1 MDLAERTA
9 AAAFRAKQ
17 ANQVRSQS
25 CLATALGIRIA
36 SAPTGVGIR
45 VAYAPTALGI
55 RIAYAPPTG
64 FIVSHDSHRPNPT
77 SLADSLEAGLRLS
90 ETGMR
95 QDNLPAVREFLE
107 V

>member
-25 CLATALGIRIA
+25 CLA
-36 SAPTGVGIR
+36 
-45 VAYAPTALGI
+45 TALGI

-95 QDNLPAVREFLE
+95 QDDLPAVREFLE
-107 V
+107 VHG